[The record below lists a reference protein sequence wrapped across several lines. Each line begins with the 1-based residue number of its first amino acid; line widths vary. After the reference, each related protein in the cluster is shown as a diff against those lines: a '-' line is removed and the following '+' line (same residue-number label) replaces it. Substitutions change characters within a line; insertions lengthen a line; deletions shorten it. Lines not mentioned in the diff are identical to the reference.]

1 MKCVSAWRPRS
12 GRGWSPVSGEPG
24 RALAY
29 VRGVGLRLEIACGAR
44 VEVIVTARAELSLG
58 SAPDDDVLIDHP
70 SVEPAHARLAL
81 RRGRIL
87 VIPSAKAHRSVQ
99 LARHALRAP
108 AVVAAGSSL
117 CVGDVRVTASE
128 TTSCDAPSS
137 PAGWSV
143 IGERPWT
150 DGQRRFRVDHVR
162 GDVGELVLI
171 RASSDLLARWDVR
184 IRRSATLSV
193 FPALRELRE
202 SQDGQGVELLEGL
215 GAGVRLAGV
224 LAAVARGA
232 VQVPLEASV
241 VIGHALLAG
250 LAAILPAWGPLGSL
264 DPRAV
269 HLGIDGRVSIVRP
282 APVVEGWSDPAR
294 RRYLAPERRY
304 GAPATPESDT
314 WAVGRMLHELGS
326 RPTALRALGA
336 RDPQQRP
343 RDLAALAEAVR
354 ADALGAGLDPSTT
367 HVARLARLVVP
378 PERPLA
384 RLR

>member
-1 MKCVSAWRPRS
+1 M
-12 GRGWSPVSGEPG
+12 
-24 RALAY
+24 
-29 VRGVGLRLEIACGAR
+29 GLRLEIAYGAR

-58 SAPDDDVLIDHP
+58 SAPEDDVVIDHP
-70 SVEPAHARLAL
+70 SVEPAHARLAV

-87 VIPSAKAHRSVQ
+87 VIPSPKAHRRVQ
-99 LARHALRAP
+99 LERHALRAP

-128 TTSCDAPSS
+128 AASCDAPSS
-137 PAGWSV
+137 PVGWAV
-143 IGERPWT
+143 IGERPST
-150 DGQRRFRVDHVR
+150 DGQRRFRVDRAR

-171 RASSDLLARWDVR
+171 RASSDVLARWDARV
-184 IRRSATLSV
+184 RRSGAISA
-193 FPALRELRE
+193 FPALRELRVTA
-202 SQDGQGVELLEGL
+202 DGQGIDLLEGL
-215 GAGVRLAGV
+215 GAGVRLAGL

-232 VQVPLEASV
+232 VHVPVEASV

-250 LAAILPAWGPLGSL
+250 LAAIHPAWGALGSL

-282 APVVEGWSDPAR
+282 APLVEGWSDPAR

-304 GAPATPESDT
+304 GATATPESDT
-314 WAVGRMLHELGS
+314 WAVGRMLHDLGA
-326 RPTALRALGA
+326 PPAALRSLAA
-336 RDPQQRP
+336 RDPEQRP
-343 RDLAALAEAVR
+343 RDLAALAERVR
-354 ADALGAGLDPSTT
+354 ADALASGLDPSTT

-384 RLR
+384 RLS